1 MISSFIN
8 LLKTSKTQLGILL
21 TLIFVTAFI
30 NNPSQKVLLVYLLSL
45 LSALIFDLLFVK
57 LRNIKLFF
65 PSASL
70 VTGSII
76 GLLISPNLSWYVPV
90 VVGIIAMFS
99 KNFIRFS
106 NRQIFNPAG
115 FGLIVGALIF
125 HHNISWWG
133 VSWQQFRIHNLEFII
148 YFLILLS
155 PAFVSMVKMKRYRIT
170 LSFFLVYILLSKTLN
185 SVLDPTTLFFTTVM
199 LPEPMTSP
207 NNHKRQILFGSL
219 VALLCFLPTNV
230 NFVDPFII
238 ALLIG
243 NLVFFKFR

>member
-1 MISSFIN
+1 MQYFNN
-8 LLKTSKTQLGILL
+8 LLKTPKTQIGGFL
-21 TLIFVTAFI
+21 TLILITAFL
-30 NNPSQKVLLVYLLSL
+30 NNPSQKSLIVFLLSL
-45 LSALIFDLLFVK
+45 LSTVISDLLFMK
-57 LRNIKLFF
+57 LRGIRVFF
-65 PSASL
+65 PSAAVVSAC
-70 VTGSII
+70 II
-76 GLLISPNLSWYVPV
+76 GLLTSPNHPWYVPIAI
-90 VVGIIAMFS
+90 GIIAMLS
-99 KNFIRFS
+99 KNFVRLS
-106 NRQIFNPAG
+106 NRHIFNPAG
-115 FGLIVGALIF
+115 FGLIIGSIIF
-125 HHNISWWG
+125 NQNISWWG